1 MRHLGGHE
9 NIIWILD
16 IMVSPN
22 QRDFK
27 DLYIVTDLMETDLGR
42 IIDSSQT
49 LSDAHIKY
57 FMYQILRAL
66 KYTHSA
72 KVSYLLYS
80 RLLYGLIVLL
90 LPIWACFGP
99 LTGAEHAVVAL
110 QPCNSHFGKLSLPAC
125 SSRFLM
131 LGIER
136 KRRFFVKSVYE

>member
-1 MRHLGGHE
+1 VSNRKVAIKKVKDVFRNLTDAKRILRELKLLRHLGGHE

-57 FMYQILRAL
+57 FMYQILRAM
-66 KYTHSA
+66 KYIHSA
-72 KVSYLLYS
+72 KV
-80 RLLYGLIVLL
+80 R
-90 LPIWACFGP
+90 W
-99 LTGAEHAVVAL
+99 
-110 QPCNSHFGKLSLPAC
+110 
-125 SSRFLM
+125 
-131 LGIER
+131 
-136 KRRFFVKSVYE
+136 

>member
-1 MRHLGGHE
+1 
-9 NIIWILD
+9 
-16 IMVSPN
+16 MVSPN

-72 KVSYLLYS
+72 KVSN
-80 RLLYGLIVLL
+80 RI
-90 LPIWACFGP
+90 
-99 LTGAEHAVVAL
+99 EHL
-110 QPCNSHFGKLSLPAC
+110 RCNKGRSYA
-125 SSRFLM
+125 
-131 LGIER
+131 
-136 KRRFFVKSVYE
+136 